1 MAGQQLR
8 ASIIVD
14 LIGNIASRSRQFGS
28 SITQMA
34 RTSQSAL
41 RGLRTSVMSV
51 SSGIDKMGA
60 AASRSFGILSRGA
73 IGVAAAGYTANKL
86 FINPASSRENY
97 RTQLNSQYNGDKAKA
112 KEAMD
117 WAIKNAKDTT
127 WGLTGVM
134 QEYVSSKGMGMDDKK
149 TRSFIEMLQDAG
161 AYRGWDLSATQGASM
176 QLKQMY
182 SRQQITAADANILTS
197 YGVDAY
203 QLLAERLGKT
213 RKEML
218 QQGEKGLLGP
228 KSIELLFQILREQ
241 AKGAQGNAMNTWTG
255 LTAQLGDVWDD
266 FANKV
271 MDKGPFE
278 LLKKQVKGVLTQYDA
293 MGKPGKGGKSELD
306 ILTDKVATDTV
317 GAFDLAKGAASGLWT
332 ALKGMAKA
340 LNWINENVVSLA
352 TVGKVLAGIYVAN
365 KLLRFGGRTVRG
377 GYRIATAPYRAY
389 RKATGRKG
397 KRGLGNVMPEVTGAF
412 GVQPVLVTNWPM
424 GGMGGM
430 GGGYGA
436 DVGTTKSRKGRRK
449 KGPGRNIPR
458 TVPVAAAPAA
468 AKRGFFGRMFGGA
481 ASLAGSAASWVGQS
495 SLGKG
500 LSSIGQKSSSMIGS
514 AGKWVANSGFG
525 QAAGKLAAQG
535 SKALGWVGRLG
546 GKLGGPILSALTLAP
561 TLLDDDVSTHDKGS
575 AVGATAGA
583 WALGAVGSLAGP
595 LGTAAGA
602 TLGGFLGDYLGGW
615 MTDMY
620 TQWDGGPKDSATA
633 QQPLEQKVQADASL
647 RISLADGLQLSNTR
661 ITENGMGLNVYDGNN
676 YYPF

>member
-86 FINPASSRENY
+86 FINPASQRENY
-97 RTQLNSQYNGDKAKA
+97 RIALNSQYNGDKAKA

-134 QEYVSSKGMGMDDKK
+134 QEYVNSKGFSMSDKQ
-149 TRSFIEMLQDAG
+149 TRDFITMLQDQG
-161 AYRGWDLSATQGASM
+161 AYRGWDLNATQGASL
-176 QLKQMY
+176 QLKQMF
-182 SRQQITAADANILTS
+182 SRQQITAQDANLLTG
-197 YGVDAY
+197 YGVNVYDI
-203 QLLAERLGKT
+203 LAKKWNVDVKKVREL
-213 RKEML
+213 
-218 QQGEKGLLGP
+218 GEKGLLGP
-228 KSIELLFQILREQ
+228 KSIEQLFQAMDEQ
-241 AKGAQGNAMNTWTG
+241 AKGSQANAMNTWTG

-306 ILTDKVATDTV
+306 VLTEKVATELV
-317 GAFDLAKGAASGLWT
+317 GAFDLAKGAATGLWDAVT
-332 ALKGMAKA
+332 GVAKGLK
-340 LNWINENVVSLA
+340 WINENVVSLEK
-352 TVGKVLAGIYVAN
+352 VGKALAAIYVAN
-365 KLLRFGGRTVRG
+365 KMLRLGGRAIGGTYRVVSAPVRG
-377 GYRIATAPYRAY
+377 YRWLRN
-389 RKATGRKG
+389 RRKG
-397 KRGLGNVMPEVTGAF
+397 KPGMGDAMPPITGAF
-412 GVQPVLVTNWPM
+412 GVQQVFVTNMP
-424 GGMGGM
+424 MGGM
-430 GGGYGA
+430 GGGYGYGA
-436 DVGTTKSRKGRRK
+436 DVGSTKSRKGRRK
-449 KGPGRNIPR
+449 KGPGRNLPR
-458 TVPVAAAPAA
+458 NIPVAAAPAA
-468 AKRGFFGRMFGGA
+468 VKRGFFGRLFGGA
-481 ASLAGSAASWVGQS
+481 ASLAGGAASWVGQS

-500 LSSIGQKSSSMIGS
+500 LASIGQKSSSMIGS

-535 SKALGWVGRLG
+535 SKALGWVGRIG
-546 GKLGGPILSALTLAP
+546 SKLGGPILSALTLAP

-647 RISLADGLQLSNTR
+647 RISLADGLQLTSTR
-661 ITENGMGLNVYDGNN
+661 INENGMGLNVYDGNN